1 MKIETIDKDPQLITA
16 PRARYNHQWREIID
30 NLPLDKML
38 AISDGKLINI
48 RNNILGTFR
57 SGRNH
62 QRFSTFNLRT
72 SIQKNIL
79 YVWKEQLEGG
89 NNNK

>member
-1 MKIETIDKDPQLITA
+1 MKIETIDKDPQLITT
-16 PRARYNHQWREIID
+16 PRERYNKWREIID

-38 AISDGKLINI
+38 AISDVKLINI

-62 QRFSTFNLRT
+62 QRFSAFNLRT
-72 SIQKNIL
+72 SIQKNTL
-79 YVWKEQLEGG
+79 YVWKEQIEG
-89 NNNK
+89 NNNGK